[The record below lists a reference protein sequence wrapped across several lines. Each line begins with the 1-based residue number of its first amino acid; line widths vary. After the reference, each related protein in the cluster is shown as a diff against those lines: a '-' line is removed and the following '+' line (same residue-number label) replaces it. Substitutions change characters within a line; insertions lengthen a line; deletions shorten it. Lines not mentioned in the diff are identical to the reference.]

1 MTLAR
6 RLDVACC
13 QKGHGNNKKG
23 RHLVAAKLGL
33 YPGLV
38 DDWCE
43 GRLTPGPQALTLL
56 ARVLGLNPDWLL
68 TGDNRMEI
76 YQRWGKK

>member
-6 RLDVACC
+6 CLDIACY
-13 QKGHGNNKKG
+13 QKGNGNNKKG
-23 RHLVAAKLGL
+23 RHLVAAQLGL

-43 GRLTPGPQALTLL
+43 GR
-56 ARVLGLNPDWLL
+56 
-68 TGDNRMEI
+68 
-76 YQRWGKK
+76 